1 MDICT
6 IHILYLNITENH
18 KQIKIITK
26 IRQTEFPRPRPHL
39 PLSLIG
45 LLEEE
50 VKHAGGG
57 DAVVGLE
64 VPEEALR
71 LLAEDAM
78 LITRSCCGAGMYQVA
93 L

>member
-1 MDICT
+1 MR
-6 IHILYLNITENH
+6 
-18 KQIKIITK
+18 IKIIIK
-26 IRQTEFPRPRPHL
+26 IHQTEFPLPRPHL
-39 PLSLIG
+39 PLSVIG

-50 VKHAGGG
+50 VEHAGGG

-78 LITRSCCGAGMYQVA
+78 LVARSCSWSQNVMSRT
-93 L
+93 